1 VVLGLPGDDALQD
14 VSQVGERLNAVEF
27 ARLDQ
32 CVGCQSALNIDPRSA
47 FNRDPS
53 DGVGLCR

>member
-1 VVLGLPGDDALQD
+1 MQLVVLSLPGDDALQD

-32 CVGCQSALNIDPRSA
+32 CVGDRPTTGSS
-47 FNRDPS
+47 
-53 DGVGLCR
+53 VGTGE